1 MANRLLSAVYYTSS
15 MSMIEDGDRR
25 PLRWATSGLALLA
38 IGVAATAVVAK
49 NLRGQDPSHQFLNVS
64 YDPTRELYREI
75 DRAFSSHYA
84 QATGRRLTVA
94 QSHGGSSR
102 QARAV
107 IDGLPADVVTLA
119 MHSDIVALERRGLVA
134 DGWEARLPHGSRPY
148 TSTIVFVVRKGNPKQ
163 IRDWRDLT
171 KPGVAIVTP
180 DPRTSGNGKL
190 SFLAAWGS
198 VLRRGGDEAQARTF
212 VAELYRH
219 AGALAEG
226 ARGAATSFTD
236 EKLGDAHL
244 TWENEAL
251 REVEESRGDLEIVYP
266 STSILAEP
274 YVAWV
279 DTNVARKQTMAA
291 AKAYLEFLF
300 TPAAQAIIAAHGY
313 RPIDPGPLAAHAG
326 RFPHLD
332 LFPVTLL
339 AKDWEAAQERFFGE
353 GGVFERLDRSGPP
366 LAVERGVR

>member
-1 MANRLLSAVYYTSS
+1 
-15 MSMIEDGDRR
+15 MIEESIR
-25 PLRWATSGLALLA
+25 PPPRWATTGLALLA
-38 IGVAATAVVAK
+38 IAAAATAVVVK
-49 NLRGQDPSHQFLNVS
+49 NLKGQDPSRQFLNVS

-75 DRAFSSHYA
+75 DRSFSAEYLRTS
-84 QATGRRLTVA
+84 GRSLTVA

-119 MHSDIVALERRGLVA
+119 MHSDIVGLVRHGLLA
-134 DGWEARLPHGSRPY
+134 DGWEARLPHASRPY
-148 TSTIVFVVRKGNPKQ
+148 TSTIVFVVRRGNPRQ
-163 IRDWRDLT
+163 VRDWPDLT
-171 KPGVAIVTP
+171 RPGVAIVTP

-198 VLRRGGDEAQARTF
+198 VLRRGGDEAEAQAF
-212 VAELYRH
+212 VADLYRH
-219 AGALAEG
+219 AGAPAEG
-226 ARGAATSFTD
+226 ARGAATSFAD
-236 EKLGDAHL
+236 EKIGDVHL

-251 REVEESRGDLEIVYP
+251 REVDESKGDLELVYP

-279 DTNVARKQTMAA
+279 DANVARKGTAGA

-300 TPAAQAIIAAHGY
+300 TPAAQEIVAAHGY
-313 RPIDPGPLAAHAG
+313 RPADPAVLAAHAA
-326 RFPHLD
+326 RFPALD

-339 AKDWEAAQERFFGE
+339 ARDWEEAQQRFFGD
-353 GGVFERLDRSGPP
+353 GGVFDRLDRGPAT
-366 LAVERGVR
+366 LAVVRAVPRGGP

>member
-1 MANRLLSAVYYTSS
+1 
-15 MSMIEDGDRR
+15 MIEEFFRR
-25 PLRWATSGLALLA
+25 RRRWATSGLALLA
-38 IGVAATAVVAK
+38 VGAAATAVVAK
-49 NLRGQDPSHQFLNVS
+49 NLRGQDPSRQFLNVS

-75 DRAFSSHYA
+75 DRSFTSEYA
-84 QATGRRLTVA
+84 RATGRSLTVA

-119 MHSDIVALERRGLVA
+119 MHSDIVALARHGLVA
-134 DGWEARLPHGSRPY
+134 DGWEDRLPHGSRPY
-148 TSTIVFVVRKGNPKQ
+148 TSTIVFVVRRGNPREV
-163 IRDWRDLT
+163 RDWRDLT
-171 KPGVAIVTP
+171 RAGVAIVTP

-190 SFLAAWGS
+190 SFLAAWGA
-198 VLRRGGDEAQARTF
+198 VLRQGGDETRALAF
-212 VAELYRH
+212 VTDLYRH

-226 ARGAATSFTD
+226 ARGAAASFTD
-236 EKLGDAHL
+236 EKIGDVHL

-251 REVEESRGDLEIVYP
+251 REVEESKGDLEIVYP

-279 DTNVARKQTMAA
+279 DANVARKGTAAA

-300 TPAAQAIIAAHGY
+300 TPAAQEIVAAHGY
-313 RPIDPGPLAAHAG
+313 RPIDPAVLAAHAE
-326 RFPHLD
+326 RFPPLD

-339 AKDWEAAQERFFGE
+339 AKDWEEAQQRFFGD
-353 GGVFERLDRSGPP
+353 GGVFDRLDRTSAGPTV
-366 LAVERGVR
+366 ARGDR